1 MNKHTIRT
9 IRGLAQRKLI
19 QEAKAPLLEAVAER
33 FSVSITKQLY
43 EQIDIENSNDPIAR
57 QFLPNEQELIL
68 SDRELA
74 DPIGDDAHKAVKG
87 IVHRY
92 PDRCLFTPVHV
103 CPVYCRFCF
112 RREKVGEASETLK
125 PAEIDAAI
133 EYIASQKTIW
143 EVILTGGDPLI
154 LKPALLANLLRRL
167 EAIEHVEVIRIHT
180 RVPVVDSARI
190 NAELIQALV
199 LNKPVYIVLHANHP
213 AEFTQ
218 AAQDACKA
226 IVDAGLPMLSQTVLL
241 HELNDNIEVLSA
253 LMRCFVRLRIK
264 PYYLHHADLAK
275 GTGHFRTSIAK
286 GQELMRQLRGR
297 FSGLCQPTYVLDI
310 PHGFGKAPIGPNYI
324 VEQEEGDY
332 LVEDYQGVVHA
343 YQSER

>member
-1 MNKHTIRT
+1 MNKQTIRT
-9 IRGLAQRKLI
+9 IESLVEYNLI
-19 QEAKAPLLEAVAER
+19 DETRQPLLREVAEQ
-33 FSVSITKQLY
+33 FSVSITKQLV
-43 EQIDIENSNDPIAR
+43 EQIEPHNPQDPIAR
-57 QFLPNEQELIL
+57 QFVPSEQELL
-68 SDRELA
+68 VSERELA

-112 RREKVGEASETLK
+112 RREKVGEASETLT

-133 EYIASQKTIW
+133 DYIASQKNIW

-154 LKPALLANLLRRL
+154 LKPACLGKLLQRL
-167 EAIEHVEVIRIHT
+167 AVIPHVEVIRIHT

-190 NAELIQALV
+190 TPEMLQALR

-218 AAQDACKA
+218 AAKDACNA
-226 IVDAGLPMLSQTVLL
+226 LVDTGVPMLSQTVLL
-241 HELNDNIEVLSA
+241 HELNDNIEVLSD
-253 LMRCFVRLRIK
+253 LMRCFIRLRIK

-310 PHGFGKAPIGPNYI
+310 PNGYGKAPIGPNYI
-324 VEQEEGDY
+324 VHLEGSDY
-332 LVEDYQGVVHA
+332 LVEDYQGGAHR
-343 YQSER
+343 YRSED